1 MKKIFIFIAL
11 IIGLFAL
18 SACGVPSR
26 DIAITDALSQD
37 SYSYYVYFSKD
48 DCPACTAI
56 KSDINTYA
64 KFTQKNTDARPIF
77 EVNLSKD
84 ENKFA
89 FNYPDIPNPQDNWK
103 IHLLSINEASEIRI
117 ASTPSLVLV
126 REGKIIRVVSG
137 SNDVLNDLNNQMD
150 K

>member
-11 IIGLFAL
+11 IIGLFTL
-18 SACGVPSR
+18 TGCGTTPT
-26 DIAITDALSQD
+26 DIAVSEALSQEP
-37 SYSYYVYFSKD
+37 YSYYVYFSKD
-48 DCPACTAI
+48 DCPACNAI
-56 KSDINTYA
+56 KSDIRDYA
-64 KFTQKNTDARPIF
+64 SFVKKNVDARPIY

-103 IHLLSINEASEIRI
+103 VHLLSITQANEIRI

-126 REGKIIRVVSG
+126 REGKIIRVVSS
-137 SNDVLNDLNNQMD
+137 SNDVLSDLNKQMEE
-150 K
+150 

>member
-1 MKKIFIFIAL
+1 MRKVFIFIAL
-11 IIGLFAL
+11 IFGFLTL
-18 SACGVPSR
+18 TACGVPPR
-26 DIAITDALSQD
+26 DIAISDALSQD
-37 SYSYYVYFSKD
+37 SYSYYIYFSKD
-48 DCPACTAI
+48 DCPACMAI

-64 KFTQKNTDARPIF
+64 KFAQKNSDARPIF
-77 EVNLSKD
+77 EVNLSND
-84 ENKFA
+84 ENKYA
-89 FNYPDIPNPQDNWK
+89 FSYPDIPNPQDNWK

-137 SNDVLNDLNNQMD
+137 SNDVLNDLNNQME